1 MEDFIDFLNPVPDSC
16 FQFVNDDYQFGK
28 KWDIHTSNHFPN

>member
-28 KWDIHTSNHFPN
+28 